1 MTDKKVIDELVTYV
15 FDNTKSVA
23 LMDRYEG
30 TFGDTVY
37 KRIALENI
45 FFANGARCHLVIER
59 ANKKDYVGNITFTDF
74 KKGYT
79 GALRNHINSE
89 VTPEVIKKY
98 AGKKEIFYFDK
109 PFRLRAQNSGN
120 RSGYG
125 SRWDWSDGVGEMV
138 YEGTLYGETTDYVF
152 AGVYID

>member
-1 MTDKKVIDELVTYV
+1 MEEKRVIDELVTYV
-15 FDNTKSVA
+15 FDDTKSVA
-23 LMDRYEG
+23 LMDRFEG
-30 TFGDTVY
+30 TNRDVIY
-37 KRIALENI
+37 KRIALENS
-45 FFANGARCHLVIER
+45 FFANGAQCHLIIER
-59 ANKKDYVGNITFTDF
+59 ANKRDYVGNITFTDF

-79 GALRNHINSE
+79 RALRDHISAE
-89 VTPEVIKKY
+89 VTPDVIKQY
-98 AGKKEIFYFDK
+98 AGTKDIFYFEK

-125 SRWDWSDGVGEMV
+125 SRWDWSYGVGEMV